1 MSQVEPLQVPDPE
14 WISRYHEALKRWY
27 AQHKRDLPW
36 RRTDDPYAVWI
47 SEMMLQQTQVAQA
60 RPYFERF
67 MARFPTVHSLAV
79 APMADILKLWE
90 GLGYYARARN
100 MGRAAKQIVAEFDG
114 RTPDELTDLLK
125 LPGIGPYTAA
135 AVLSIAYGKN
145 HAVVDGNV
153 VRVLCRL
160 MNLQNRPDTAQTR
173 SLLSSLADQLLEQ
186 GAAADYNQA
195 IMELGATVCVPKN
208 PKCGICPVKQL
219 CKGFAELEDPSV
231 LPAKKPKKQRPHY
244 TETAALI
251 WRNNNL
257 LIVRRPEKGLLGGLW
272 EFPGCRVEP
281 GEAIEASLR
290 AHLLR
295 VYGLAVSVCR
305 PLASPRHAFTHF
317 SITLHG
323 IECDWLSGDPPA
335 DDERAVRWV
344 DLSEMGQLAFPKAQ
358 NRLIDALKRHGDDE
372 QLRLL

>member
-1 MSQVEPLQVPDPE
+1 MSQTEPIPLPDAG
-14 WISRYHEALKRWY
+14 WISDYHHALKDWY
-27 AQHKRDLPW
+27 ATHKRDLPW

-67 MARFPTVHSLAV
+67 MARFPTVHALAE

-100 MGRAAKQIVAEFDG
+100 MGRAAKQIVADHG
-114 RTPDELTDLLK
+114 GKIPNELADLLT

-135 AVLSIAYGKN
+135 AVISIAYGKN

-160 MNLQNRPDTAQTR
+160 LNLQNRPDTAQTR
-173 SLLSSLADQLLEQ
+173 NVLFPLADQLLEK
-186 GAAADYNQA
+186 GAASDYNQA
-195 IMELGATVCVPKN
+195 VMELGATVCLPKQ
-208 PKCGICPVKQL
+208 PKCAVCPVRAL
-219 CKGFAELEDPSV
+219 CHGFTELEDPSV
-231 LPAKKPKKQRPHY
+231 LPLKKVKKQRPHY

-257 LIVRRPEKGLLGGLW
+257 LIVRRPENGLLGGLW

-281 GEAIEASLR
+281 GAAIEASLLS
-290 AHLLR
+290 HLIS
-295 VYGLAVSVCR
+295 VYGLTVSAPR
-305 PLASPRHAFTHF
+305 PLAAPRHAFTHF

-323 IECDWLSGDPPA
+323 IECDWLSGDAPTDAEHPA
-335 DDERAVRWV
+335 RWV
-344 DLSEMGQLAFPKAQ
+344 DLSELGQFAFPKAQ
-358 NRLIDALKRHGDDE
+358 NRLIDALNRRIRND
-372 QLRLL
+372 QLTLF

>member
-186 GAAADYNQA
+186 GAAADYEKWVERA
-195 IMELGATVCVPKN
+195 RVDHAVGEHRLRH
-208 PKCGICPVKQL
+208 
-219 CKGFAELEDPSV
+219 KGY
-231 LPAKKPKKQRPHY
+231 R
-244 TETAALI
+244 LI
-251 WRNNNL
+251 
-257 LIVRRPEKGLLGGLW
+257 
-272 EFPGCRVEP
+272 PGCHQRSGPRDVHTP
-281 GEAIEASLR
+281 TDAVV
-290 AHLLR
+290 AHHHR
-295 VYGLAVSVCR
+295 
-305 PLASPRHAFTHF
+305 
-317 SITLHG
+317 
-323 IECDWLSGDPPA
+323 
-335 DDERAVRWV
+335 DD
-344 DLSEMGQLAFPKAQ
+344 
-358 NRLIDALKRHGDDE
+358 
-372 QLRLL
+372 